1 MQLFMKISIKNLKPR
16 QLNLLQLEESLTKS
30 FRNPLFLISV
40 FLVAACSPELQE
52 QEGVVERVAN
62 PVETKF
68 EKWYEAEHKEIL
80 ETPSNARMQ
89 FDPSVRLTYRYK
101 EVDWSSYKKLNLPSK
116 LEIYEFEF
124 LASNVVVPF
133 DFKEEFGYD
142 EALKR
147 SKQTLLI
154 FAQGNEVVKS
164 YVIRYY
170 FSGEKA
176 GIADFQKVNY
186 DAVDKNWKG
195 QIDLYSLNE
204 IHLVSFDMVIGQVI
218 GTETMKLGSQDDIH
232 PSQSASTTCTTIWT
246 EGPCEP
252 IPGETGVV
260 CYDTFTTYC
269 YNSSPPLIS
278 GFPFWNGS
286 GGFAPGGSGG
296 PAVQSIC
303 DFDPTCIPYP
313 DSMDDAE
320 VSIQKLIEGIT
331 DPEQRRK
338 AQLDYLR
345 NRGGSDLVELV
356 EELINAG
363 GLSMG
368 DIREINKLVES
379 VYLNQKARFLMAIF
393 SPENFNAILFLVSSD
408 ISTTLRTRVFTFLP
422 NYAIRQG
429 VNILIPLG
437 KGSTGRVVA
446 RNIGEQLAMKAA
458 MANPKDGLILPIT
471 INDSRWLGWTKMQYE
486 LIGLDGKIYIHYVGK
501 FENGVLMYVDDF
513 KFITP

>member
-1 MQLFMKISIKNLKPR
+1 MKISIKNLKPG
-16 QLNLLQLEESLTKS
+16 QLKLLQLEEGLGKSLRNS
-30 FRNPLFLISV
+30 FFLVSV

-52 QEGVVERVAN
+52 QAGVVERVSN

-68 EKWYEAEHKEIL
+68 EKWYQTEHKEIL

-116 LEIYEFEF
+116 LEIYEFDF

-133 DFKEEFGYD
+133 DFKEEFGYN

-170 FSGEKA
+170 FSGEKV
-176 GIADFQKVNY
+176 GIADFQKINY

-232 PSQSASTTCTTIWT
+232 PSQSASTTCSTIWT

-278 GFPFWNGS
+278 GFPAWNGS
-286 GGFAPGGSGG
+286 GGFVPGGSGG
-296 PAVQSIC
+296 PADQSIC

-320 VSIQKLIEGIT
+320 ESIQKLIEGIT
-331 DPEQRRK
+331 DPEQKRK

-345 NRGGSDLVELV
+345 NRGGSDFVKIIEELLNTSGLTIGDV
-356 EELINAG
+356 EEINNVVNG
-363 GLSMG
+363 FYLRQKGLFMM
-368 DIREINKLVES
+368 N
-379 VYLNQKARFLMAIF
+379 IF
-393 SPENFNAILFLVSSD
+393 SPENVAQVLTLALSNISVNLRNKIFSFFPQYTSYGNLAALIGNKTFFVNGRIVVFKGLTEHGVKRAIERGISEERIIDTLNFGSQTIKNGQYGTPHIHFIYKELEIVVEAGTSS
-408 ISTTLRTRVFTFLP
+408 S
-422 NYAIRQG
+422 Q
-429 VNILIPLG
+429 LG
-437 KGSTGRVVA
+437 K
-446 RNIGEQLAMKAA
+446 I
-458 MANPKDGLILPIT
+458 IT
-471 INDSRWLGWTKMQYE
+471 IM
-486 LIGLDGKIYIHYVGK
+486 I
-501 FENGVLMYVDDF
+501 
-513 KFITP
+513 

>member
-1 MQLFMKISIKNLKPR
+1 MKISIKNLKPG
-16 QLNLLQLEESLTKS
+16 QLKLLQLEESLTKS
-30 FRNPLFLISV
+30 LRNSFFLVSV

-52 QEGVVERVAN
+52 QAGVVERVSN

-68 EKWYEAEHKEIL
+68 EKWYQTEHKEIL

-116 LEIYEFEF
+116 LEIYEFDF

-133 DFKEEFGYD
+133 DFKEEFGYN

-232 PSQSASTTCTTIWT
+232 PSQSASTTCSTIWT

-278 GFPFWNGS
+278 GFPAWNGS

-296 PAVQSIC
+296 PVVQSIC
-303 DFDPTCIPYP
+303 DFDPTCIPHPDLDNSEDVYLLPEFEVNYRGRMSPSELTIFDNLSRFLQLRYLSNAYRAENLAKAFYP
-313 DSMDDAE
+313 GDQVDNCADAFRHAFFNGLN
-320 VSIQKLIEGIT
+320 VASLGYSLTK
-331 DPEQRRK
+331 
-338 AQLDYLR
+338 QLGDAH
-345 NRGGSDLVELV
+345 
-356 EELINAG
+356 EELSQSQVQKEMDLYNNSVGRQQAISLLG
-363 GLSMG
+363 SGFTG
-368 DIREINKLVES
+368 DFDEILWKNLV
-379 VYLNQKARFLMAIF
+379 
-393 SPENFNAILFLVSSD
+393 
-408 ISTTLRTRVFTFLP
+408 
-422 NYAIRQG
+422 
-429 VNILIPLG
+429 
-437 KGSTGRVVA
+437 
-446 RNIGEQLAMKAA
+446 
-458 MANPKDGLILPIT
+458 
-471 INDSRWLGWTKMQYE
+471 
-486 LIGLDGKIYIHYVGK
+486 YVGLNK
-501 FENGVLMYVDDF
+501 GF
-513 KFITP
+513 KIISYDQLVYGFC

>member
-1 MQLFMKISIKNLKPR
+1 MKISIKNQKPG
-16 QLNLLQLEESLTKS
+16 QQKLLRFEESLTKS
-30 FRNPLFLISV
+30 FRNPLFLIAV

-218 GTETMKLGSQDDIH
+218 GAETMKLGSQEDLQ
-232 PSQSASTTCTTIWT
+232 QSASANIICTTIWT
-246 EGPCEP
+246 PGPCEP
-252 IPGETGVV
+252 MSDGVGIT
-260 CYDTFTTYC
+260 CYDTIATYC

-278 GFPFWNGS
+278 GFPAWNGS
-286 GGFAPGGSGG
+286 GGFAPSGSGG
-296 PAVQSIC
+296 PADQSIC
-303 DFDPTCIPYP
+303 DFDPTCIPHP
-313 DSMDDAE
+313 DSQVNPDE
-320 VSIQKLIEGIT
+320 QIEGFYDEPVDFIMESN
-331 DPEQRRK
+331 PGS
-338 AQLDYLR
+338 LDWQNSSSSERFVHMINHIYSAKLAGNSTINIR
-345 NRGGSDLVELV
+345 N
-356 EELINAG
+356 
-363 GLSMG
+363 
-368 DIREINKLVES
+368 
-379 VYLNQKARFLMAIF
+379 IF
-393 SPENFNAILFLVSSD
+393 SNWPSNFQSSGPIKSGWANLNFNGVVTKVYYEIPVIEPWSIINTNGQRKVNVKDECVIEFSVSHGNMGAVY
-408 ISTTLRTRVFTFLP
+408 IVLP
-422 NYAIRQG
+422 TSSLCTY
-429 VNILIPLG
+429 
-437 KGSTGRVVA
+437 
-446 RNIGEQLAMKAA
+446 
-458 MANPKDGLILPIT
+458 
-471 INDSRWLGWTKMQYE
+471 YE
-486 LIGLDGKIYIHYVGK
+486 NLL
-501 FENGVLMYVDDF
+501 L
-513 KFITP
+513 

>member
-1 MQLFMKISIKNLKPR
+1 MKKRTNKLKSNLEKFTLTEGNQP
-16 QLNLLQLEESLTKS
+16 SLWVS
-30 FRNPLFLISV
+30 AFFLVTV
-40 FLVAACSPELQE
+40 FLFASCSPELQE
-52 QEGVVERVAN
+52 QASLVEKENRLPEVN
-62 PVETKF
+62 F
-68 EKWYEAEHKEIL
+68 EKWYESENREIQA
-80 ETPSNARMQ
+80 PKSNARMK
-89 FDPSVRLTYRYK
+89 FEPSVQLTYRYK
-101 EVDWSSYKKLNLPSK
+101 EVDWSSYKKLNIPSK
-116 LEIYEFEF
+116 LAIYEFDF
-124 LASNVVVPF
+124 LAPNLVVPF
-133 DFKEEFGYD
+133 DFKEEFGYE

-154 FAQGNEVVKS
+154 YAQGNEVVKA
-164 YVIRYY
+164 YVVRYY
-170 FSGEKA
+170 FSGEKEW
-176 GIADFQKVNY
+176 IADFQKVNY
-186 DAVDKNWKG
+186 DAIDKNWKG

-218 GTETMKLGSQDDIH
+218 GTETMKLGSQDDLH
-232 PSQSASTTCTTIWT
+232 PSQSANTTCTTIWT
-246 EGPCEP
+246 PGPCEP
-252 IPGETGVV
+252 LPGETGVV

-286 GGFAPGGSGG
+286 GGFAPGGTGE

-303 DFDPTCIPYP
+303 DFDPTCIPHP
-313 DSMDDAE
+313 GSLEEME
-320 VSIQKLIEGIT
+320 TLIQNFIEGLT

-379 VYLNQKARFLMAIF
+379 VYLNQKARFLMVIF

-408 ISTTLRTRVFTFLP
+408 ISTTLRTRVFNFLP
-422 NYAIRQG
+422 NYAFRQG

-446 RNIGEQLAMKAA
+446 RNIEEQLAMKAA
-458 MANPKDGLILPIT
+458 MANPEKGFILPVI
-471 INDSRWLGWTKMQYE
+471 INDSRWLGWTKMQFK
-486 LIGLDGKIYIHYVGK
+486 LDGLDGSIIIHYVGK
-501 FENGVLMYVDDF
+501 WENGVLLYIDDF